1 MDSMILLVAMI
12 AVFYFIIIRPE
23 NKRKKQAET
32 MRNSLKKGERITT
45 IGGMVGRIVQVND
58 TPVVFE
64 TSEDRVRVEIAKWGI
79 QSTESMEAAAQKS
92 SKKSKKGEE
101 KKEEAPAVEAEQP
114 KVVEAPVE
122 KEDKSSYDPE
132 IKKGKKE
139 NGISKPPLAYAH
151 VGECGGGFFCGTDG
165 INGLVCEKM
174 RAGHVCML
182 CSRICAAGADGGTD
196 AWRRDRRGKNRRGD
210 ACFCGDRG
218 LCRVQRGE

>member
-58 TPVVFE
+58 TTVVFE

-92 SKKSKKGEE
+92 SKKSKKDEE
-101 KKEEAPAVEAEQP
+101 KKEEAPTVEAEQP
-114 KVVEAPVE
+114 KVVEAPAE
-122 KEDKSSYDPE
+122 KENKSSYDPE
-132 IKKGKKE
+132 IK
-139 NGISKPPLAYAH
+139 
-151 VGECGGGFFCGTDG
+151 
-165 INGLVCEKM
+165 
-174 RAGHVCML
+174 
-182 CSRICAAGADGGTD
+182 
-196 AWRRDRRGKNRRGD
+196 
-210 ACFCGDRG
+210 
-218 LCRVQRGE
+218 

>member
-12 AVFYFIIIRPE
+12 AVFYFIVIRPE

-58 TPVVFE
+58 TTVVFE
-64 TSEDRVRVEIAKWGI
+64 TSEDRVRIEIAKWGI

-92 SKKSKKGEE
+92 SKKSKKDEE

-114 KVVEAPVE
+114 KVVEAPAE

-132 IKKGKKE
+132 IK
-139 NGISKPPLAYAH
+139 
-151 VGECGGGFFCGTDG
+151 
-165 INGLVCEKM
+165 
-174 RAGHVCML
+174 
-182 CSRICAAGADGGTD
+182 
-196 AWRRDRRGKNRRGD
+196 
-210 ACFCGDRG
+210 
-218 LCRVQRGE
+218 